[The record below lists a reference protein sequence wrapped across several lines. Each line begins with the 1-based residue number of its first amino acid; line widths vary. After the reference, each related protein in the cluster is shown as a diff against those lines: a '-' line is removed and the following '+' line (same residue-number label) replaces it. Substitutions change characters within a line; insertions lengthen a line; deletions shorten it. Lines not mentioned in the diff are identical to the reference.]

1 MNKKKHEKRIGII
14 RKGAVFFVCIMLLA
28 GCAGGL
34 SGHSGERTKQEKTEI
49 HIGYFPNIT
58 HAQALVMKAKGL
70 LEAELGEEY
79 EITWVSFSAGP
90 SEVTALFAGEID
102 IGYIG
107 PVPAISANV
116 NSEGDI
122 RIIAGG
128 TEGGAVL
135 VAGQSENISEIK
147 DLAGKTVAVP
157 QFGNTQHLCL
167 LKLLKENNLSVG
179 AGENQVNV
187 VAVENAQVRTLLDR
201 KEIDAAF
208 VPEPW
213 GSILESCGAAK
224 VLSEGDELGDEALPV
239 AVVVGRKEFLDEN
252 REVSEKFLEV
262 HEQVS
267 LMLQQEELTEAINQE
282 IAAVTGSRL
291 DREIL
296 NKSMKRIGITTKIEE
311 DTVMDLAKLTVEAG
325 FVYRMPAQ
333 EIVDKS
339 FQPEGG

>member
-1 MNKKKHEKRIGII
+1 MYRKKYVKRIRTI
-14 RKGAVFFVCIMLLA
+14 RRAAVLFVCSMLLA

-34 SGHSGERTKQEKTEI
+34 SGHRGEREKQKKTEI

-70 LEAELGEEY
+70 LEAELGKEY
-79 EITWVSFSAGP
+79 EITWISFPAGP

-122 RIIAGG
+122 RVIAGG
-128 TEGGAVL
+128 TVGGAAL
-135 VAGQSENISEIK
+135 VVGQSENILEVK
-147 DLAGKTVAVP
+147 DLVGKTVALP

-167 LKLLKENNLSVG
+167 LKLLKENNLTVG
-179 AGENQVNV
+179 EKENQVNV

-201 KEIDAAF
+201 REIAAAY

-213 GSILESCGAAK
+213 GSTLESSGAAK

-252 REVSEKFLEV
+252 REVSEKFLKV

-267 LMLQQEELTEAINQE
+267 LMLQQEKLTEEINQE

-291 DREIL
+291 DHEIL
-296 NKSMKRIGITTKIEE
+296 NQSMKRIWIMTRIEE

-325 FVYRMPAQ
+325 FVYHMPAQ
-333 EIVDKS
+333 GIVDNS
-339 FQPEGG
+339 FQHGGS